1 MTTTKPLT
9 LASELVAAVQA
20 DPQLALYVTQN
31 FGAGKVLKAFVGIDN
46 EDQPQPDNPMLAI
59 QIGSYVPATDR
70 THRPV
75 TLAFALVIDKSGE
88 TVASNK
94 TTLNGLTALE
104 GLYLEVERVLEAY
117 ASTNYRYQ
125 ADYGESRTEIAYP
138 LFRISWDIT
147 FQGDY

>member
-20 DPQLALYVTQN
+20 DPQLALYVTQS
-31 FGAGKVLKAFVGIDN
+31 FGAGKVLKAFIGIDN
-46 EDQPQPDNPMLAI
+46 EDQPQPDNPMLAV
-59 QIGSYVPATDR
+59 QIGSYVPAPDR

-94 TTLNGLTALE
+94 TILTGLTALE
-104 GLYLEVERVLEAY
+104 GLYLEVERVLESY
-117 ASTNYRYQ
+117 IELNYHRLG
-125 ADYGESRTEIAYP
+125 DYGESRTEIAYP

>member
-1 MTTTKPLT
+1 VTTTKPLT

-59 QIGSYVPATDR
+59 QIGSYVPAPDR

-75 TLAFALVIDKSGE
+75 TLAFALVIDKSGD

-104 GLYLEVERVLEAY
+104 GLYLEVERVLESY
-117 ASTNYRYQ
+117 IELNYHRLG
-125 ADYGESRTEIAYP
+125 DYGESRTEIAYP